1 MRSLSGGLRL
11 GEQEGV
17 VTVPTQNARKC
28 LTMSAKWAIFSYR
41 MTAYSVI
48 SASVSLTA
56 QHIAPLE
63 EQCNNSKS
71 VIFQDKLLKEVL

>member
-1 MRSLSGGLRL
+1 
-11 GEQEGV
+11 
-17 VTVPTQNARKC
+17 
-28 LTMSAKWAIFSYR
+28 